1 MINFLRKIHIKK
13 ILIFRFG
20 AIGDVV
26 HSTALYRSLK
36 KYNQNLSIHYL
47 TGEVPSLLLEND
59 TDLDKVWIIEG
70 KSYKYLANLAKEL
83 KKEKFDLCINL
94 QPSIRTRI
102 FSFLTGSKRILTYKK
117 TFKIHAVNNFWMT
130 AKPLFRDI
138 LLDKEIKVFIPKEVK
153 EKISKILST
162 EKRIIGFNMG
172 ANSARQGRKWPIEH
186 WKELAKRIIDKYDCE
201 IVLTGSLE
209 DKEISEILLDI
220 SPKIKSFCGKLD
232 ILENA
237 ALLSKCYILIS
248 GDTGPLHIAT
258 AVKTPVIGLYGSM
271 PVLRTGPYSEN
282 SSALCSDR
290 NCVPCNRRKC
300 KLTKKQELYTP
311 CMEDITPDNV
321 FSFVEKYLDN

>member
-1 MINFLRKIHIKK
+1 MINFLRKTHIKK
-13 ILIFRFG
+13 VLIFRFG

-36 KYNQNLSIHYL
+36 KYDQNLSIHYL
-47 TGEVPSLLLEND
+47 TGKVPSLLLEND
-59 TDLDKVWIIEG
+59 TYLDKIWITEG
-70 KSYKYLANLAKEL
+70 KSYKDLAKLAKEL

-102 FSFLTGSKRILTYKK
+102 FSFLVGSKLILTYNK
-117 TFKIHAVNNFWMT
+117 TFKIHAVKNFWIT

-138 LLDKEIKVFIPKEVK
+138 LLDKEINIFIPEETK
-153 EKISKILST
+153 EKISKILNT
-162 EKRIIGFNMG
+162 EKKIIGFNMG
-172 ANSARQGRKWPIEH
+172 SNSARQGRKWPIEH

-209 DKEISEILLDI
+209 DREISETLLDI
-220 SPKIKSFCGKLD
+220 SPKIKSFCGKLN

-237 ALLSKCYILIS
+237 ALLSRCNILIS

-271 PVLRTGPYSEN
+271 PVLRTGPYGESN
-282 SSALCSDR
+282 SVLFSDR
-290 NCVPCNRRKC
+290 NCIPCNRRKC

-311 CMEDITPDNV
+311 CMEDITPDKV
-321 FSFVEKYLDN
+321 FNIIEKYLDN